1 MTFELAKK
9 EFAPS
14 APPKPVQFSPKRL
27 LNDDIYDFC
36 NQKLTGLEKN
46 NI

>member
-1 MTFELAKK
+1 MIFELAKK
-9 EFAPS
+9 GFAP
-14 APPKPVQFSPKRL
+14 APIKPVQFSPKRL

>member
-9 EFAPS
+9 EFAT
-14 APPKPVQFSPKRL
+14 APPKSVLFSPKRL